1 VAPRL
6 AVHGEELVRSSRC
19 ILFDW
24 GDTLMRDFPEFSGPM
39 IGWPRVEPVEH
50 APDVLADLHKT
61 WTLALGTNAVDSN
74 EEEIRAALAR
84 AELNRFLDRVYC
96 FRKIGYKKPSAEFFG
111 YILNDLGLDR
121 SSLFMVG
128 DDFDSDVIGAIRCG
142 IRAVWY
148 NEQSTEVRKAEM
160 YQTIHD
166 LRSLPEALN
175 AFGRGKLSQ

>member
-1 VAPRL
+1 VVPRL
-6 AVHGEELVRSSRC
+6 AVYEGEFLPSIGC

-39 IGWPRVEPVEH
+39 IEWPRVEPVEH
-50 APDVLADLHKT
+50 ASDALAGLHKT
-61 WTLALGTNAVDSN
+61 WMLALATNAVDSN
-74 EEEIRAALAR
+74 EEEIWAALAR
-84 AELNRFLDRVYC
+84 VELNRFFDRVYC
-96 FRKIGYKKPSAEFFG
+96 FRKIGHKKPSPEFFG

-121 SSLFMVG
+121 SSVFMVG
-128 DDFDSDVIGAIRCG
+128 DDFDTDVIGAIRCG

-175 AFGRGKLSQ
+175 TLGRGRVFQ

>member
-148 NEQSTEVRKAEM
+148 NGQSTEVRKAEM

>member
-1 VAPRL
+1 
-6 AVHGEELVRSSRC
+6 
-19 ILFDW
+19 
-24 GDTLMRDFPEFSGPM
+24 
-39 IGWPRVEPVEH
+39 
-50 APDVLADLHKT
+50 
-61 WTLALGTNAVDSN
+61 
-74 EEEIRAALAR
+74 
-84 AELNRFLDRVYC
+84 
-96 FRKIGYKKPSAEFFG
+96 
-111 YILNDLGLDR
+111 
-121 SSLFMVG
+121 MVG